1 MRRSNKLAIAI
12 ALALTG
18 PTGWVCAQSA
28 PPPANAPS
36 TSGDTVDTSGP
47 ATLPILDWAVG
58 LGYEHTDNINR
69 TSIDPTSQDILQP
82 TINFAYTQRG
92 STLQAQATGVIQY
105 VDYLQNFYGNEFRG
119 QLSGTLNWIIAPHRL
134 NFELQDYSSVEPVS
148 IRAANAPSN
157 QQQVNV
163 FVAGPTLSFRM
174 GSALRGEAD
183 LRYVNTTASKTKD
196 FNSQRG
202 LGAFRAIRDLSP
214 TDTLSFNAEAVHVD
228 FSNVDPLVNPN
239 RYNQYNGY
247 LRYQSNLRRV
257 DLYFSL
263 GGSRTTFSQGLG
275 THSGALVRAG
285 VSWRMSPRNLLQ
297 VNASDQLADSTANL
311 IEAPSLTAPDVT
323 ALSVQ
328 VGRTAISPVV
338 YRDQSLD
345 LSYGFQG
352 PRLGFTLT
360 PFYVR
365 LRQLNGNDLSRNGY
379 GTIAGISYLLRPL
392 MTLGFTAEEQ
402 TTKYTS
408 DHSRDRDTS
417 YTVNLAR
424 QFTQHWSW
432 SVALNHQDRN
442 STRPGFDYH
451 ENQVFLILFY
461 RR

>member
-12 ALALTG
+12 ALALLG
-18 PTGWVCAQSA
+18 PTGWAFAQST
-28 PPPANAPS
+28 PPPANAAS
-36 TSGDTVDTSGP
+36 TNDNTVDTSGP

-69 TSIDPTSQDILQP
+69 TSVDPTSQDILQP
-82 TINFAYTQRG
+82 TFNFAYTQQG
-92 STLQAQATGVIQY
+92 SKVQAQVTGVIQY
-105 VDYLQNFYGNEFRG
+105 VDYLQSFYGNEFRG
-119 QLSGTLNWIIAPHRL
+119 QLSGTLNWVIAPQRL
-134 NFELQDYSSVEPVS
+134 NFAVQDYSSVEPVS
-148 IRAANAPSN
+148 IRASNAPSN

-196 FNSQRG
+196 FNSQRE
-202 LGAFRAIRDLSP
+202 LGAFRAIRDLNP
-214 TDTLSFNAEAVHVD
+214 TDTLSLNAEAVHVD

-247 LRYQSNLRRV
+247 FRYQSHLNRL
-257 DLYFSL
+257 DLDFSL

-275 THSGALVRAG
+275 EHSGALVRAG
-285 VSWRMSPRNLLQ
+285 ISWRMSPRNTLQ

-311 IEAPSLTAPDVT
+311 IETPSLTAPDVT

-338 YRDQSLD
+338 YRDQSLN
-345 LSYGFQG
+345 LGYAFQG

-360 PFYVR
+360 PFYAR
-365 LRQLNGNDLSRNGY
+365 LRQLNGDDLSRNGY
-379 GTIAGISYLLRPL
+379 GAIAGVTYLLRPL
-392 MTLGFTAEEQ
+392 MTLGFTVADQ
-402 TTKYTS
+402 TTEYLS

-417 YTVNLAR
+417 YSVNLAR
-424 QFTQHWSW
+424 QLTQHWSW

-451 ENQVFLILFY
+451 ENQVFLILYY

>member
-1 MRRSNKLAIAI
+1 MRRPNKLAIAV
-12 ALALTG
+12 ALALIG
-18 PTGWVCAQSA
+18 PTGWAFAQSA
-28 PPPANAPS
+28 PPPANAAS
-36 TSGDTVDTSGP
+36 TNDNTVDMSGP

-69 TSIDPTSQDILQP
+69 TSVDPTSQDILQP
-82 TINFAYTQRG
+82 TFNFAYTQRG
-92 STLQAQATGVIQY
+92 STVQAQVTGVIQY
-105 VDYLQNFYGNEFRG
+105 VDYLQSFYGNEFRG
-119 QLSGTLNWIIAPHRL
+119 QLSGTLNWIIAPQRL
-134 NFELQDYSSVEPVS
+134 NFEVQDYSSVEPVS
-148 IRAANAPSN
+148 IRGPSAPSN

-196 FNSQRG
+196 FNSQRE
-202 LGAFRAIRDLSP
+202 LGAFRAIRDLNP

-247 LRYQSNLRRV
+247 LRYQSNLERV
-257 DLYFSL
+257 NLDFSL

-275 THSGALVRAG
+275 DHSGALVRAG
-285 VSWRMSPRNLLQ
+285 ISWRMSPRNLLQ

-338 YRDQSLD
+338 YRDQSLS
-345 LSYGFQG
+345 LRYAFQG

-360 PFYVR
+360 PFYAR
-365 LRQLNGNDLSRNGY
+365 LRQLNGDDLSRNGY
-379 GTIAGISYLLRPL
+379 GAIAGVTYLLRPL
-392 MTLGFTAEEQ
+392 MTLGFTVADQ
-402 TTKYTS
+402 TTEYTS

-417 YTVNLAR
+417 YSVNLAR
-424 QFTQHWSW
+424 QLTQHWSW

-451 ENQVFLILFY
+451 ENQVFLILYY